1 MKHAFR
7 SFIRNRR
14 VTLIATAAVLA
25 MTIFLM
31 VFANSIRLN
40 RDSLNDA
47 YDNLEVKAH
56 IAPPTALYAPYLAEE
71 RYHAILESG
80 FVKHHSAMMHF
91 EQFGNNML
99 RGVSDAAADSMLEE
113 ALQYI
118 TWQDGYDQTILQT
131 NAPICLMPAGS
142 GAELGEQRNFFLT
155 ERENT
160 VTLTVVG
167 VYDIDGGSDAS
178 IFYCP
183 LAWMEEACR
192 SFGLAIG
199 YHALELELCN
209 LRQLNQFKAQM
220 MELGM
225 NKGSAIL
232 VINDALLRE
241 VTSQLSRQIRLLE
254 SVLPILLAL
263 VTGIGFGLSF
273 LLLRGRKKEA
283 AVMRSLGMRRK
294 RVFSILLLENLFQ
307 ALLGVGVG
315 CIGTLVALDAR
326 AVQPLY
332 CLLLLT
338 CYLLGGGFT
347 AWKISGINVF
357 NIMTARE

>member
-56 IAPPTALYAPYLAEE
+56 IAPPTALYDPQLDEARYL
-71 RYHAILESG
+71 AILESG
-80 FVKHHSAMMHF
+80 FVKSHSAMMRF
-91 EQFGNNML
+91 EQFGKNVL
-99 RGVSDAAADSMLEE
+99 RGVSGAGADSMLEE
-113 ALQYI
+113 ALLYT
-118 TWQDGYDQTILQT
+118 TWQTGYDAGILGSSQ
-131 NAPICLMPAGS
+131 PVCLMPAGS

-155 ERENT
+155 ERENV

-167 VYDIDGGSDAS
+167 LYEIEGSSDAS

-183 LAWMEEACR
+183 LSWMENACR
-192 SFGLAIG
+192 SFGLAVN

-209 LRQLNQFKAQM
+209 LRHLDDFKAQM
-220 MELGM
+220 LELEM
-225 NKGSAIL
+225 NKGWAIL

-254 SVLPILLAL
+254 SVLPILLVL

-294 RVFSILLLENLFQ
+294 SVFSVLLLENLFQ
-307 ALLGVGVG
+307 ALLGVGLG
-315 CIGTLVALDAR
+315 CAGTLVVLNAR
-326 AVQPLY
+326 AIQPRY
-332 CLLLLT
+332 CLLLLA
-338 CYLLGGGFT
+338 CYLLGGGFA

-357 NIMTARE
+357 NIMTAKE